1 MNEILIKFDSVF
13 KLLGGLGKNFRV
25 TLGDFLLILEL
36 LGGLGKN
43 YLVRGPGR
51 ILGGTSGF
59 WFSFLVFIS
68 GFHFW
73 FPNPDRT

>member
-51 ILGGTSGF
+51 LLGG
-59 WFSFLVFIS
+59 FLEVPLVS

-73 FPNPDRT
+73 F